1 MLMWQSCPRAE
12 TIVRQVVQHRAAQD
26 RSVLPALIRL
36 QFHDCFVR
44 GCDGS
49 VLIDSA
55 GGNVAEKEAD
65 PNLTLRMLDVIDDVK
80 AALETA
86 CPGVVS
92 CADIIGLA
100 ARDAVAMAGRVRYQL
115 PTGRRDG
122 TVSSAAEV
130 HLPSPSVSFAD
141 ALSAFSNIG
150 LDMVDLTTL
159 LGRFTH
165 HGVLPLHVR
174 HGQALRLQENRHA
187 GPDHGRR
194 PADRQELAS
203 DGMARLIAAKFAVGP
218 RKFRKQF
225 ARSMVKLA
233 SVHVLTGEQGE
244 VRLNCRKKICR
255 SISDI
260 FPATKVA
267 VSLSVKVVTRC
278 TGCCLALKVVALCPS
293 WVTDAAA
300 SHLRGGSGA
309 LSGADGWAAAPS
321 RGASSAGLPR
331 GQGIWRW
338 GVGGT
343 GPGAAGSASVRSLQ
357 RRGSGG
363 VKAAA
368 CPCRLWAGR
377 RLPGRGSFC
386 PSLVQQQVPVGI
398 QQQHG
403 TTGAAPRPRKQKN
416 KKNTPA
422 VEF

>member
-1 MLMWQSCPRAE
+1 MHISTIKSKLLHFYAQSCPRAE

-100 ARDAVAMAGRVRYQL
+100 ARDAAAMAGRVRYQL

-150 LDMVDLTTL
+150 LDVVDLTTL
-159 LGRFTH
+159 LGSHTMGFCHCMFVMDRLYDFKKTGTPDQTMDAGLRASLQGSCPPH
-165 HGVLPLHVR
+165 TVTPQNESGDAIVPMNLLAPHGPFRLDNSFYRSVLAGKAV
-174 HGQALRLQENRHA
+174 LQI
-187 GPDHGRR
+187 D
-194 PADRQELAS
+194 QELAS

-244 VRLNCRKKICR
+244 VRLNCRK
-255 SISDI
+255 
-260 FPATKVA
+260 VN
-267 VSLSVKVVTRC
+267 
-278 TGCCLALKVVALCPS
+278 
-293 WVTDAAA
+293 
-300 SHLRGGSGA
+300 
-309 LSGADGWAAAPS
+309 S
-321 RGASSAGLPR
+321 R
-331 GQGIWRW
+331 
-338 GVGGT
+338 
-343 GPGAAGSASVRSLQ
+343 
-357 RRGSGG
+357 
-363 VKAAA
+363 
-368 CPCRLWAGR
+368 
-377 RLPGRGSFC
+377 
-386 PSLVQQQVPVGI
+386 
-398 QQQHG
+398 
-403 TTGAAPRPRKQKN
+403 
-416 KKNTPA
+416 
-422 VEF
+422 